1 LCYFDGGVRVTSQI
15 FISYARDDNTSPPD
29 DRAAKGFVTYL
40 YEQLQYELQKL
51 GQPRPEFWTDKEIKF
66 GDQFEPRLNESLAT
80 SSHLLVVFS
89 RNWMDREWCRK
100 ELDLF
105 GKKWPGI
112 PEGKIRE
119 QITVVALHD
128 VPHEKYP
135 TLLQGQEGFRFFSP
149 DPKHREGMEASFFD
163 RGKIVNPDYK
173 DLVKQLAR
181 DLWIKSAGKA
191 PELPAPEDTEVAPPS
206 QIAPDAARIVFLA
219 KPAGDMEQAYLRL
232 VEELQGRNISVAPPP
247 KERIPADSTAAAFVV
262 NELAKAEL
270 SIHLLGEKSGYT
282 PEDTDDPIAELQIRQ
297 AAVREA
303 AQTAEQRVRTNAFRR
318 LIWAPKILDVSATGE
333 PRVKERDPL
342 HVVNRF
348 DHQLPSDKIESDSIS
363 KFVDFV
369 IQHLERTLP
378 IPDSIAP
385 IQSNSRVYLHHLPE
399 DADYAVDVAA
409 VLQAANIEAVMPA
422 FEGGASEL
430 MALHRENLKDCDS
443 IVLCWAS
450 ATEVWVKASSRELR
464 DWQKLGRNSRFACRG
479 LIAGPPPGDRKNVMA
494 KIPPRE
500 IDIILDL
507 TAIQQPTL
515 ASLERLVD
523 VTGVGK

>member
-1 LCYFDGGVRVTSQI
+1 MTSQI
-15 FISYARDDNTSPPD
+15 FISYARDDNTRPPD
-29 DRAAKGFVTYL
+29 DRDAKGFVTFL
-40 YEQLQYELQKL
+40 YEQLQYELQQL
-51 GQPRPEFWTDKEIKF
+51 GQPRPELWIDKEIKF
-66 GDQFEPRLNESLAT
+66 GDQFEPKLNENLAA
-80 SSHLLVVFS
+80 SSQLLVILS

-100 ELDLF
+100 ELDIF
-105 GKKWPGI
+105 AKKWPGI
-112 PEGKIRE
+112 PEEKIRA

-128 VPHEKYP
+128 IPYDKYP
-135 TLLQGQEGFRFFSP
+135 DHLQGQQGFTFFSP
-149 DPKHREGMEASFFD
+149 DPKRRMAMEDPFFA
-163 RGKIVNPDYK
+163 RGKIINPDYK
-173 DLVKQLAR
+173 ELVKKLAR
-181 DLWIKSAGKA
+181 DLWIKAAGKA
-191 PELPAPEDTEVAPPS
+191 PDPPPLPEDEGGASPPP
-206 QIAPDAARIVFLA
+206 IALDPARTVFLA

-232 VEELQGRNISVAPPP
+232 VEELRGRNISVAPSP
-247 KERIPADSTAAAFVV
+247 KERIPADNTAAAYVV
-262 NELAKAEL
+262 NELARAEL

-282 PEDTDDPIAELQIRQ
+282 PEDTDDPIAELQMRQ

-303 AQTAEQRVRTNAFRR
+303 AQTAEQRAKINAFRR
-318 LIWAPKILDVSATGE
+318 LIWAPKIFDVSAAGE
-333 PRVKERDPL
+333 QRAKERDPL

-378 IPDSIAP
+378 MPDSVAP
-385 IQSNSRVYLHHLPE
+385 IQSNSRVYLHHRRE
-399 DADYAVDVAA
+399 DAGYAVDVAT
-409 VLQAANIEAVMPA
+409 VLQAANIETVMPA
-422 FEGGASEL
+422 FEGEASEL
-430 MALHRENLKDCDS
+430 LALHQENLKDCDS

-450 ATEVWVKASSRELR
+450 AAEVWVRASTRELR
-464 DWQKLGRNSRFACRG
+464 DWQKLGRNARFACRG

-515 ASLERLVD
+515 ASLGSLVD